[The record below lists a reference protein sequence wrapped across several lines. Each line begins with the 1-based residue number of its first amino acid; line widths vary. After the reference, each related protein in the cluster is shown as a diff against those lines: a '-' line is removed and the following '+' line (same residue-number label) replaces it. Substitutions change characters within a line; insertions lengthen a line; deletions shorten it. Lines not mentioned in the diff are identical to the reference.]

1 MQVSISLAPDSG
13 QWSIKLAWGPK
24 DAETVR
30 SFNAARLDFTPWIG
44 PGSDGMPLPDD
55 PDHDILSGTA
65 AGLQERTARVA
76 GLGGT
81 PLKDHDLLL
90 YGRLLF
96 TSVLA
101 PVWNTVVEASQGEL
115 IELALRLP
123 SDPPLQTVLWE
134 LLHDGSDFLVTHK
147 VVDVAITRRLP
158 GPATTPD
165 PITAPARVLFAIG
178 ADLSDPAVQPG
189 AEFLG
194 LMRELERSGFRIA
207 SYIVERAN
215 AARLIDAVKEFKP
228 DVVHF
233 IAHGKLN
240 SAGVPGLMMRPEQ
253 DGPDKPAQHIT
264 ADTLYACVSA
274 GEKMPPIVVL
284 AACESGAVSAVHG
297 MPLAEGLVR
306 KGVPVV
312 IAMAG
317 KVTDQACRLFTR
329 TFGTALAGG
338 GSLLKAAADA
348 RLAAYRRGSGPPCR
362 TVDWALPSVFLADN
376 VRHDYQPVAVS
387 GGAPV
392 SERIQGYG
400 FTEGPV
406 FCGRSRFFGLYD
418 ELMSSGPLNVL
429 AIYSPGD
436 TGGLGKTRILREY
449 GTRALLDGHIPC
461 VVGLAGLKRP
471 ADPRRF
477 AEALLWAIVEARR
490 LFDLPPPSAVP
501 ELLKLLC
508 SPDEPPP
515 VAGLPW
521 RTWRTTTTGELARH
535 RQANQPLDRDS
546 LAAAIVADLADL
558 LEDARSGEDPRIGP
572 EGRAVVLLDT
582 VEEWGDT
589 VDLLTPGI
597 LNKYGL
603 GDEDESVP
611 VVMTFRAGVGAHDAL
626 FEKLIEL
633 ADREQWL
640 KAAKLEPLAEG
651 NEEALAYRWILLN
664 ANPLVAP
671 PVSERVY
678 TVIKQDGQWR
688 DWLGLVTKRVP
699 ANFSDVSFYGAV
711 QLLFEKDELAEGNDN
726 AALALQL
733 GLRP

>member
-1 MQVSISLAPDSG
+1 
-13 QWSIKLAWGPK
+13 
-24 DAETVR
+24 
-30 SFNAARLDFTPWIG
+30 
-44 PGSDGMPLPDD
+44 MPLPDD
-55 PDHDILSGTA
+55 PDHDILNGA
-65 AGLQERTARVA
+65 AADLQALTRRVA
-76 GLGGT
+76 GLGKT
-81 PLKDHDLLL
+81 ALEDHDLVL

-96 TSVLA
+96 TSALA
-101 PVWNTVVEASQGEL
+101 PVWDTVVEASAGEL

-123 SDPPLQTVLWE
+123 PDPPLQTVLWE

-147 VVDVAITRRLP
+147 VVDVAITRRIS

-215 AARLIDAVKEFKP
+215 AKRLIEAVKVFKP

-233 IAHGKLN
+233 IAHGARD
-240 SAGVPGLMMRPEQ
+240 SSGVPGLLMRPEE
-253 DGPDKPAQHIT
+253 DGPSKAPQRIT

-274 GEKMPPIVVL
+274 GEKMPSIVVL

-297 MPLAEGLVR
+297 MPLAEDLVR

-317 KVTDQACRLFTR
+317 SVTDQACRLFTR

-348 RLAAYRRGSGPPCR
+348 RLAAYRRGSGPPCT
-362 TVDWALPSVFLADN
+362 TVDWALPSVFLSDSI
-376 VRHDYQPVAVS
+376 RHDYQPVAVS
-387 GGAPV
+387 SGPSV

-418 ELMSSGPLNVL
+418 ELMSPGPLNVL

-461 VVGLAGLKRP
+461 MVGLAGLSRP

-477 AEALLWAIVEARR
+477 AEELLWAIVQARR
-490 LFDLPPPSAVP
+490 LFKLPPPSPAP
-501 ELLKLLC
+501 ELLNLLC
-508 SPDEPPP
+508 SPGQSPP
-515 VAGLPW
+515 VTDLPW
-521 RTWRTTTTGELARH
+521 RKWKTDVTDVLAHH
-535 RQANQPLDRDS
+535 REPVRPLDRGS
-546 LAAAIVADLADL
+546 LAAAIVADLASL
-558 LEDARSGEDPRIGP
+558 LEDARAGPDPRIGP
-572 EGRAVVLLDT
+572 AGRALVLLDT

-597 LNKYGL
+597 LNRFGL

-611 VVMTFRAGVGAHDAL
+611 VVMAFRADAGAHDAL

-633 ADREQWL
+633 ADREPWL
-640 KAAKLEPLAEG
+640 RAAKLEPLAEG
-651 NEEALAYRWILLN
+651 DEEGLAYRWILLN
-664 ANPLVAP
+664 ANPAVAP

-678 TVIKQDGQWR
+678 TVIKPDGQWR
-688 DWLGLVTKRVP
+688 DWFGLVTKRVP
-699 ANFSDVSFYGAV
+699 ANFSDVTFYGAV
-711 QLLFEKDELAEGNDN
+711 QLLFEKNELAEGNDN
-726 AALALQL
+726 AALDLQL
-733 GLRP
+733 GSRP